1 MSSVVPIGYQTFR
14 EAVAQI
20 ENAIFAGQ
28 PDRPAVL
35 KARDEEGD
43 VGDDE
48 ASQKAVAELWRAV
61 DEGRLRPMAIGG
73 QPRKVVRLPVA
84 MTRAI
89 PAFRQVGSFTFLRP
103 RNPHY
108 GEVTD
113 WFNVRQMPTVTLA
126 FRQRDTGKL
135 CINLRRRARRTA
147 GAPIKSRNVGRPAL
161 QPLVRSW
168 IINLVDT
175 RKWHSTRSMKTLT
188 QLANRTFHATVSEDT
203 VTRALD
209 QIYAETRDRRF
220 LRHRKSRRA

>member
-1 MSSVVPIGYQTFR
+1 
-14 EAVAQI
+14 
-20 ENAIFAGQ
+20 
-28 PDRPAVL
+28 
-35 KARDEEGD
+35 
-43 VGDDE
+43 
-48 ASQKAVAELWRAV
+48 
-61 DEGRLRPMAIGG
+61 
-73 QPRKVVRLPVA
+73 

-135 CINLRRRARRTA
+135 CINLRRRGRRTA

-161 QPLVRSW
+161 QPLVSSC
-168 IINLVDT
+168 IKNLVDA
-175 RKWHSTRSMKTLT
+175 RKWHATQSMKILT
-188 QLANRTFHATVSEDT
+188 QLVNRAFHATVSEDT

-220 LRHRKSRRA
+220 LRHRKLRKA